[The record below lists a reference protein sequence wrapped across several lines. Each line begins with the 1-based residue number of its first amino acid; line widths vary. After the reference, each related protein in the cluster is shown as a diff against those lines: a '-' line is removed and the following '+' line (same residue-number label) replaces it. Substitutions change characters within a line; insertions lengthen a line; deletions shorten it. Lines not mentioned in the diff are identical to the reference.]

1 MKMKRFTILGAAVAL
16 LVAGAPAFAFK
27 ETPVGKSGAGPSAEG
42 SAASGAG
49 QGAAGFST
57 DSGSAGNS
65 KGLDVRIPGLGK
77 LGVLP
82 KLDFGLDI
90 LYGATETQRTQPTPG
105 PSVGEDGMTIQGR
118 IKHKF

>member
-1 MKMKRFTILGAAVAL
+1 MTRFTIFGAAVAL
-16 LVAGAPAFAFK
+16 LVAGTPAMAFK
-27 ETPVGKSGAGPSAEG
+27 ETPVGKDGSG
-42 SAASGAG
+42 SATEGNSAAGAG
-49 QGAAGFST
+49 QGSTGFSAEPGAAAG
-57 DSGSAGNS
+57 S

-105 PSVGEDGMTIQGR
+105 PGVGEDGMTIQGR